1 VFYIAPQDREY
12 LTGFEAL
19 SHCWGG
25 PITPV
30 LTDEV
35 LESFQKGLPFT
46 ELSAN
51 FKDAIVV
58 TRQLGFQYLWIDS
71 LCIIQ
76 TSKQDWE
83 QESRRM
89 DSVYG
94 NATVTLSAMASGAS
108 TEGILKYIPLEISPP
123 PVSLPVFSESNDTN
137 VIIKRDE
144 PTAEDL
150 DWLDTKGPLS
160 SRGWTLQEFVLSP
173 RHLLYGAHQIY
184 WKCAVGKLAGFLF
197 TKFDHAGTRDSNVM
211 AYQFMVT

>member
-1 VFYIAPQDREY
+1 MIPTVLESQVWAHLIDSQ
-12 LTGFEAL
+12 AL

-25 PITPV
+25 PISPV

-35 LESFQKGLPFT
+35 LELFQEYLPFN

-51 FKDAIVV
+51 FKDAIIV
-58 TRQLGFQYLWIDS
+58 TRQLGLRYLWIDS

-76 TSKQDWE
+76 NSKQDWE
-83 QESRRM
+83 IQSQLM

-94 NATVTLSAMASGAS
+94 NATVTLSAMASDGS
-108 TEGILKYIPLEISPP
+108 TNGILKCIPVEISPP
-123 PVSLPVFSESNDTN
+123 PVSLPVFSESHDTN
-137 VIIKRDE
+137 VIIKRHE

-150 DWLDTKGPLS
+150 NWLDMNGPLS

-184 WKCAVGKLAGFLF
+184 WKCALGKLADPPF
-197 TKFDHAGTRDSNVM
+197 TAFDHAQAQNIYVV
-211 AYQFMVT
+211 A